1 MATKRK
7 RSSGSI
13 EYVVRRRGLLPKPVY
28 LTFDDEAEGDA
39 YVARLEALLAQGI
52 IPEALADRQ
61 QPNDIATLSDAINE
75 YEKHV
80 AVPDTDRRVLR
91 VVYERVHRHPMR
103 EVNYQWVENWVA
115 EMKQV
120 RKLAPGTIRHHVGAL
135 ARCLDWLVRKRP
147 DVLAQNPLRLL
158 PKRYAAYN
166 TTDIEIAGVDR
177 EDETRDRRLEH
188 GEEEAIRRILAGVKP
203 ENRQRPLD
211 LPWQGALECLFDLAL
226 ESAMRLREM
235 FTLEVGQVDFR
246 KTTIFLATTKNG
258 DKRQVPITSVSE
270 KALKTYLKQVEKGQR
285 GMADFAADRLLFP
298 WWDGDRETLNATT
311 SKLSRQFGRI
321 FDCAGCGD
329 FNFHDLRH
337 EATSRLYERTDLSDL
352 EIASITGHKDLRML
366 KRYANLRGS
375 TLAKRLW

>member
-235 FTLEVGQVDFR
+235 FTLEVSQVDFR
-246 KTTIFLATTKNG
+246 KTTIFLDKTKNG
-258 DKRQVPITSVSE
+258 DKRQVPITSVAE

-311 SKLSRQFGRI
+311 SKLSRQFGRV